1 MVTIAEDTPEDAPTV
16 VWEDDWATH
25 PTAARNMRSGAL
37 DAIDHALADEWSD
50 TTAERVLVVRDN
62 VSPLGLQIKR
72 GLSSAVADWELE
84 HKCEIEDLK
93 VTCAA
98 GYSGRETKVRGKLA
112 DGSPVELSVRA
123 AFAAALAHV
132 EPAPGQTTAQAIWA
146 AASPVD
152 VAALSDRHMPTRI
165 NMRFAGDIGSPE
177 EKDRSKEM
185 NEKSY
190 PMTVNRAFIK
200 RDRETG
206 EPVITDR
213 VSKAGKP
220 YQTCQVTIPSGC
232 KTVQDGKV
240 VDLSGYQATMF
251 VNKNVTDPE
260 KRDVTFYL
268 KDGQKLNLFKTDFDT
283 GERSSVTVGAAE
295 LAHAVAQERKE
306 YQTKHPQTPEKEEKG
321 DDGRRNPPLAEQK
334 AAVEWVGGQRDEETL
349 TCDQVVAD
357 YGAVQLEDEDIPF

>member
-1 MVTIAEDTPEDAPTV
+1 MITIAEDTPEVASTV

-25 PTAARNMRSGAL
+25 PTAARDMRRGAL
-37 DAIDHALADEWSD
+37 GAIDQALADEWSGV
-50 TTAERVLVVRDN
+50 ASERLLVVRDN

-72 GLSSAVADWELE
+72 GLTSAVADWELE

-93 VTCAA
+93 VTCET
-98 GYSGRETKVRGKLA
+98 GHSGRETRVRGELA
-112 DGSPVELSVRA
+112 DGSPVELSVRS
-123 AFAAALAHV
+123 AFAAGLARALQN
-132 EPAPGQTTAQAIWA
+132 PGPTTAQAIWEA
-146 AASPVD
+146 SSPVD
-152 VAALSDRHMPTRI
+152 VAALSDRHTPSRI
-165 NMRFAGDIGSPE
+165 NTRHAGDIGSPE

-268 KDGQKLNLFKTDFDT
+268 KAGQKLNLFKTDFDT

-306 YQTKHPQTPEKEEKG
+306 YQAQHPHTPEKEERA
-321 DDGRRNPPLAEQK
+321 DDGRRNPPLVEQK